1 MKLVR
6 RTLLAG
12 AAACAPLLSLVGCAP
27 GGRQTIRH
35 ILPSVTDTT
44 IALTCS
50 IVKPADAFFLR
61 VNDQVYAG
69 TKRDTHG
76 CHWSFFIEDLVPDT
90 QFMLQLID
98 GETWVGEAWSLRTF
112 PAEDADVDALKL
124 AAFTCAGGGD
134 AFGFNGLE
142 YFKPHAFRQRLFD
155 DLLSRKPDAVI
166 AIGDHIY
173 WDLRGGSKPPLG
185 RRKSALIRWV
195 IGAYLRVKYGTFDR
209 DLPLIGSAN
218 EAVLKRIADEQIAEL
233 YGTRF
238 RSTPVFFISD
248 DHDYFENDDAEK
260 DLVTFPADAFSRDA
274 HRAVADLYYPALPYA
289 PAPDAARS
297 FGLFKYGN
305 LFEAPL
311 LDCAGQLS
319 LTDSVDVTEDNRE
332 GQDINNARLFPE
344 AIEQWVLG
352 RINRSP
358 AKHFALVPSH
368 PIGWT
373 AGKWR
378 EWYPDVVAPK
388 GFEGLVTNELNF
400 DGVTKGALTTR
411 AKKYLWQRGWWSQH
425 QRLVKALS
433 SRQGSRFTFS
443 GDIHAQGAIAIDAS
457 GAEDLPGGPVIS
469 LLVGP
474 VSTSTATWPSF
485 ARGVLANQPGWLRT
499 KTLSATEEINGFTLL
514 DITPSEVV
522 AQLVNCGGHDATD
535 LEDGRMQSVIKL
547 LLS

>member
-1 MKLVR
+1 M
-6 RTLLAG
+6 
-12 AAACAPLLSLVGCAP
+12 PLLSMVGCAP
-27 GGRQTIRH
+27 VSRQTIRH

-50 IVKPADAFFLR
+50 VVKPADAVSLR
-61 VNDQVYAG
+61 VDDKVYAG
-69 TKRDTHG
+69 TRRDTHG
-76 CHWSFFIEDLVPDT
+76 CHWSFYIEGLPPDT
-90 QFMLQLID
+90 QFMLQLTD
-98 GETWVGEAWSLRTF
+98 GEKLVGEAWPLRTF
-112 PAEDADVDALKL
+112 PAEDVDTDSLTL

-173 WDLRGGSKPPLG
+173 WDLRGGSRPPLG
-185 RRKSALIRWV
+185 RRKSALIRWI
-195 IGAYLRVKYGTFDR
+195 IGAYLRVKYGVFDR
-209 DLPLIGSAN
+209 DLPLLGSAN
-218 EAVLKRIADEQIAEL
+218 EPVLKRIADEQIAEL

-238 RSTPVFFISD
+238 RSTPIFFISD

-274 HRAVADLYYPALPYA
+274 HRAVADLYYPALPYT
-289 PAPDAARS
+289 PAPDDVRS

-311 LDCAGQLS
+311 LDCAGHLS
-319 LTDSVDVTEDNRE
+319 LTDGLDVTEGQSE
-332 GQDINNARLFPE
+332 AQDINQARLFPA
-344 AIEQWVLG
+344 AIEDWVLD

-368 PIGWT
+368 PMGWT

-400 DGVTKGALTTR
+400 DGATKGVLTTQ
-411 AKKYLWQRGWWSQH
+411 AQKYLWQRGWWLQH

-443 GDIHAQGAIAIDAS
+443 GDIHAQGAISIEAS
-457 GAEDLPGGPVIS
+457 GPENLPGGPVTS

-474 VSTSTATWPSF
+474 VSTSAATWPSF
-485 ARGVLANQPGWLRT
+485 ARGIPANQPGWLRT
-499 KTLSATEEINGFTLL
+499 KTLSSTEEINGFTLL

-522 AQLVNCGGHDATD
+522 AQLVNCGGYDAAGR
-535 LEDGRMQSVIKL
+535 EDGRMQSVTKL
-547 LLS
+547 HLSRVTSFGHLR